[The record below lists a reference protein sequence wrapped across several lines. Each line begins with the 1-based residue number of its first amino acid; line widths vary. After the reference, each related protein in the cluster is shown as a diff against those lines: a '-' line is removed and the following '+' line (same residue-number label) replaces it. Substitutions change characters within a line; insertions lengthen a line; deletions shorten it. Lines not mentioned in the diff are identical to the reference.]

1 MRLLGI
7 IKPYLLTALVGICS
21 AQDSVDVASNTVI
34 FDRDPRWLQLSDSGN
49 HPIKVIVDDQV
60 EDGCWTN
67 SVSAA
72 NAVKLEL
79 KRSGFDVTPTN
90 EDSFP
95 HHLVIMALGYSN
107 GSSSCLIYYNLQFD
121 MIDVKDRNFG
131 LDKHKVSSIM
141 YTKIYS
147 KGGILS
153 GGSTN
158 SRLKTTFVELTQAF
172 LLDISKYQE
181 ETLEKVKK
189 NASPE
194 AKQFWESYELE

>member
-7 IKPYLLTALVGICS
+7 IKLYLLTALVGICS

-121 MIDVKDRNFG
+121 MIDVNPPPPPPPPTPPPTLFCMLRSAPALMSKSRHSVLPSYAAFINAV
-131 LDKHKVSSIM
+131 LRY
-141 YTKIYS
+141 YT
-147 KGGILS
+147 GDG
-153 GGSTN
+153 
-158 SRLKTTFVELTQAF
+158 R
-172 LLDISKYQE
+172 
-181 ETLEKVKK
+181 
-189 NASPE
+189 P
-194 AKQFWESYELE
+194 